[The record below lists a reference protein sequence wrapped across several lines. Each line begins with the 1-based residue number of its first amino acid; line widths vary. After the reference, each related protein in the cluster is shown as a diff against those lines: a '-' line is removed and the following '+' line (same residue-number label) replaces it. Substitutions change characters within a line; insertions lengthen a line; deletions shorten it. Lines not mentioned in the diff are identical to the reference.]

1 MPPYNKL
8 STMERAGLTFLLLLA
23 GLVLISLCKDLLF
36 YFRSYGYEIKLFGII
51 AGNDGSWDDS
61 WGPMYYA
68 AWVRLFEPDSDLY
81 QTVFFG
87 DTIKFQYPPISLLPI
102 MPFVAAN
109 VEEEVFFYYMGYLAI
124 AAVLISGYVI
134 YRIILAASALFYGTG
149 FSNKGW
155 NVFAFGLSL
164 VGTLTYYPIVFGIY
178 LGQVQVFLN
187 MIVCFAMWA
196 LVVDRKTIAGV
207 LIASAALIKPQFLL
221 FLVWSLLR
229 RHHGFTRGMIA
240 VFVPAGIISLYVFGW
255 QAHVDYAS
263 VISFI
268 GRHGE
273 VYWPNQSMNG
283 LLNRL
288 LSGMDPMVFS
298 TADFAPYNRIVYI
311 GTLASTAALIF
322 IALFFIYFSR
332 GRSAAENKS
341 LQSKRSEVLDFSVMI
356 VVSTIASP
364 IAWEHHYGA
373 LWPVIIVALMIAAGA
388 FRALPSWKM
397 AIAVALVSGSYL
409 LVSNYFYFIVEK
421 YTLRIAPW
429 NIVQSYIYFGGL
441 MLLVA
446 LIMLYRMPQEKSSAL

>member
-1 MPPYNKL
+1 
-8 STMERAGLTFLLLLA
+8 
-23 GLVLISLCKDLLF
+23 
-36 YFRSYGYEIKLFGII
+36 
-51 AGNDGSWDDS
+51 
-61 WGPMYYA
+61 MYYA

-207 LIASAALIKPQFLL
+207 LIAFAALIKPQFLL

-229 RHHGFTRGMIA
+229 RQHRFTRGMIA
-240 VFVPAGIISLYVFGW
+240 VFVPAGVASLYVFGW
-255 QAHVDYAS
+255 QAHLDYVS

-288 LSGMDPMVFS
+288 LSGADPMVFS
-298 TADFAPYNRIVYI
+298 TADFAPYNGIVYI
-311 GTLASTAALIF
+311 GTLVSTAVLIV
-322 IALFFIYFSR
+322 IALFFIYVSR
-332 GRSAAENKS
+332 RDSGENKTRRG
-341 LQSKRSEVLDFSVMI
+341 KCSEVLDFSVML

-373 LWPVIIVALMIAAGA
+373 LWPVIIVALMIAISA
-388 FRALPSWKM
+388 FRTSPSWQT

-421 YTLRIAPW
+421 YTLRLAPW

-441 MLLVA
+441 MLLLS
-446 LIMLYRMPQEKSSAL
+446 LIMLYRMPREKVLDSAI